1 MATTKKAPARKRS
14 PAPSYVKADE
24 FNSFKE
30 ETTSNMSTIIGML
43 KDQAAKPTEVVP
55 VSSETVSEVE
65 KEIKKA
71 DHNAIPVNPEW
82 DQAARDIIGHDVVDH
97 CEMNHLKS
105 GGILF
110 TVVIK
115 NEKSNA
121 PKDYL
126 ERYKVDRRTKEI
138 GNEGFGG
145 VELWCK
151 LISQNLARQ
160 NANSRK

>member
-1 MATTKKAPARKRS
+1 MATTKKAPAKKNLVTS
-14 PAPSYVKADE
+14 FVKADE

-30 ETTSNMSTIIGML
+30 ETTANMTTIIGML
-43 KDQAAKPTEVVP
+43 KDQAAKPAEV

-71 DHNAIPVNPEW
+71 DPNAIPVNPEW
-82 DQAARDIIGHDVVDH
+82 DQAARDIIGAEVVDH

-110 TVVIK
+110 TVVIR
-115 NEKSNA
+115 NDKSNA

-126 ERYKVDRRTKEI
+126 ERYKQDRRTKEI

-151 LISQNLARQ
+151 LIAQNLARQ
-160 NANSRK
+160 NANSRRN

>member
-1 MATTKKAPARKRS
+1 MATAPRKAAPRKR
-14 PAPSYVKADE
+14 PAAPSYVKADE

-30 ETTSNMSTIIGML
+30 ETKENMSTIIGML
-43 KDQAAKPTEVVP
+43 RDQAAKPAEAP

-65 KEIKKA
+65 KEVKKA
-71 DHNAIPVNPEW
+71 DPNAIPMNPEW
-82 DQAARDIIGHDVVDH
+82 EAAAREIIGDAVDH
-97 CEMNHLKS
+97 CEMTHLKS

-115 NEKSNA
+115 NEYSNA

-126 ERYKVDRRTKEI
+126 ERYKADRRTKEI

-145 VELWCK
+145 VELWAK
-151 LISQNLARQ
+151 LIKQNLARQ
-160 NANSRK
+160 NANSQR

>member
-1 MATTKKAPARKRS
+1 MATTPKKAPARKRS
-14 PAPSYVKADE
+14 PAPAYVKADE

-30 ETTSNMSTIIGML
+30 ETTANMSTIIGML
-43 KDQAAKPTEVVP
+43 KEQAAKPAEAP
-55 VSSETVSEVE
+55 ASSETASEVE
-65 KEIKKA
+65 KEVKKA
-71 DHNAIPVNPEW
+71 DPNAIPVNPEW
-82 DQAARDIIGHDVVDH
+82 EQAARDIIGADVVDH

-110 TVVIK
+110 TVVIR
-115 NEKSNA
+115 NDKSNA

-126 ERYKVDRRTKEI
+126 ERYKMDRRTKEI

-151 LISQNLARQ
+151 LIKQNLARQ
-160 NANSRK
+160 NANSQR